1 MFPGSPKSFELY
13 KWLLKRINKILEKP
27 KNLVENFSVMT
38 PYMGMQK
45 EYQAQDTMALRSGSY
60 PIICSPVF
68 HIYRIYL
75 MMIFLFGLAKDLGKK
90 NKLYVRSM
98 HMILPL
104 PPTLPFSISL
114 SLSLQV

>member
-1 MFPGSPKSFELY
+1 
-13 KWLLKRINKILEKP
+13 
-27 KNLVENFSVMT
+27 
-38 PYMGMQK
+38 
-45 EYQAQDTMALRSGSY
+45 
-60 PIICSPVF
+60 VF